1 LIWIKHG
8 GFEARLF
15 WFFSH
20 EVAQAR
26 EGQHCV
32 VYTIHSLP
40 YRID

>member
-20 EVAQAR
+20 EVARQ
-26 EGQHCV
+26 GQHRV